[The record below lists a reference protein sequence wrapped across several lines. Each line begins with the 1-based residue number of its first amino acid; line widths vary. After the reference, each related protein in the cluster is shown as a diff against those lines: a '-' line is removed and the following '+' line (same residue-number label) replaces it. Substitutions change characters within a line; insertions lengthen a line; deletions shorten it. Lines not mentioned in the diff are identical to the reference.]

1 MEIEE
6 IRNIEE
12 KSRNINLKF
21 NIKWGLILQIVGMF
35 LSYLIV
41 PITLNY
47 LNNEKYGIWATILSI
62 LSWVTFIFN
71 TNINNDVEIKNAVL
85 ISFIIM
91 VVNFIFTISNQL
103 YFAAQKSFLTGI
115 PKITTL
121 TKRKVRLTIAI

>member
-6 IRNIEE
+6 IRNIGE

-35 LSYLIV
+35 LSYLQV

-47 LNNEKYGIWATILSI
+47 LNNEKYGIWATIFSI
-62 LSWVTFIFN
+62 LSWITFIFN

-91 VVNFIFTISNQL
+91 TVNFIFTISNQL
-103 YFAAQKSFLTGI
+103 YFVAKKSFLTGI
-115 PKITTL
+115 PKITSHL
-121 TKRKVRLTIAI
+121 HLLNEKFG